1 MFTITSSINVTNI
14 NKRFKK
20 FGKKMRKQRN
30 EDVGRIREKLTD
42 IARDEERRAK
52 DIFKQHQE
60 FFQDVSKNS
69 SKNKT
74 DEVAIDFFEN

>member
-1 MFTITSSINVTNI
+1 MFTITSNINITNI

-52 DIFKQHQE
+52 DIFKQHRE
-60 FFQDVSKNS
+60 FFQGS
-69 SKNKT
+69 SKKT

>member
-1 MFTITSSINVTNI
+1 MFTITSSINITSV

-52 DIFKQHQE
+52 DIFKQHKE
-60 FFQDVSKNS
+60 FFQDASKNS
-69 SKNKT
+69 SKKT

>member
-1 MFTITSSINVTNI
+1 MFTITSSINVTSI

-30 EDVGRIREKLTD
+30 EEVGKIREKLAD

-52 DIFKQHQE
+52 DIFKQHQD
-60 FFQDVSKNS
+60 FFQGS
-69 SKNKT
+69 SKKT

>member
-1 MFTITSSINVTNI
+1 MFTITSSINITSV

-52 DIFKQHQE
+52 DIFKQHKE
-60 FFQDVSKNS
+60 FFQDASKSS
-69 SKNKT
+69 SKKT